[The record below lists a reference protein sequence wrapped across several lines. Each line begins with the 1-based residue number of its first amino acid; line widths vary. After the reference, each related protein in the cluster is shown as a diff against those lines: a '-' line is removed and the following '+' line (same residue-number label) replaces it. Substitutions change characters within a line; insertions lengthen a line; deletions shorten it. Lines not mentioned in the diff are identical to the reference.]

1 MYQLIK
7 KQVIDSDMTTCWNFF
22 SSPANLQTITPDYMG
37 FKIISNLPEKM
48 YEGMMIE
55 YKVSPLLG
63 IPLTW
68 VTEIKTVKEGVFFVD
83 EQRQGPYKMWHHEHH
98 FEEVEGGVLMT
109 DIVSYILPLGLI
121 GKLFS
126 PILVE
131 PKLQGIFDYRYEK
144 VEELF
149 NVKATALNG

>member
-7 KQVIDSDMTTCWNFF
+7 KQFIGSDLATCWNFF
-22 SSPANLQTITPDYMG
+22 SSPENLQAITPDYMG
-37 FKIISNLPEKM
+37 FKIISDLPEKM
-48 YEGMMIE
+48 YEGMMIK

-63 IPLTW
+63 IPMTW

-109 DIVSYILPLGLI
+109 DVVSYILPFGFI

-131 PKLQGIFDYRYEK
+131 PKLRGIFDYRYEK
-144 VEELF
+144 VEQLF
-149 NVKATALNG
+149 NVKASALNG